1 MAMRVLTQIAIILA
15 LAAAGGGI
23 WYGWQQWEPGGQSAA
38 AQTGGRGGGP
48 LAVQVLPARLGNVTD
63 SVEAVGTARAN
74 ESVVVTAKQPG
85 NVAVIAF
92 KEGQRVRTGE
102 LLIGL
107 ETREREADLD
117 QAQAEFEQVMA
128 MRDDARQRLDR
139 ARSLRGGGNVT
150 EARID
155 ELDAALRAAE
165 GRVHAAEARVRALQA
180 RLDDVRIVAPF
191 AGRVGLRQV
200 SLGALIQSG
209 APITTL
215 DDVSRIKLDF
225 SVPETFVG
233 RLRLGLT
240 VFARSD
246 AFPKRAFEGSITAID
261 TRVDPVTRAVRVNAL
276 FDNPDETLKPGMFL
290 SVELVLEKRDNVIL
304 VPEEAIVPE
313 GTRHFVFVVR
323 DGRLRRTEVKLGARL
338 EGEVEVVQGLAAGAE
353 VVVRGV
359 QRARDGQAVTVQP
372 LARPTS

>member
-1 MAMRVLTQIAIILA
+1 MRVLTQIAIILA